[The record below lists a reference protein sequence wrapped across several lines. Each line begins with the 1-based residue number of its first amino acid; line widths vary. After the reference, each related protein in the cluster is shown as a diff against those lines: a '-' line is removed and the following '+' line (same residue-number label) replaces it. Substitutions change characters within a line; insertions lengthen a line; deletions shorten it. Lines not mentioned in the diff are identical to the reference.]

1 MNQFIELTIADKKT
15 GEEEGKALF
24 NVRNIVTIYEEEKT
38 VFIAVR
44 CTYPGKGNGIVGY
57 NVAESYEEIS
67 ALLNGKA

>member
-1 MNQFIELTIADKKT
+1 MDQFIELTIADKKT

-24 NVRNIVTIYEEEKT
+24 NVRNIIAVADEGKT

-44 CTYPGKGNGIVGY
+44 CMLRGKGLVGY